1 MSLTTAEVQTHA
13 ADPALAAALA
23 VGDDVIAAARL
34 SELLTEVRPVPINQL
49 AAWAAQTGVRAAVQ
63 DVADIVGHPLRSVAL
78 TAIDLLQGSMAQSFD
93 LVTYAALLNG
103 MQAGGLMTQ
112 TDRDALT
119 ALATK
124 PRPITPNDVARAVR
138 NDDGSS
144 KL

>member
-1 MSLTTAEVQTHA
+1 MPITTADVQAHA
-13 ADPALAAALA
+13 ADPALAAALTA
-23 VGDDVIAAARL
+23 GDDVAAAARL
-34 SELLTEVRPVPINQL
+34 SELLTEVRPVPIHQL
-49 AAWAAQTGVRAAVQ
+49 AAWAAANGLRAQLQ
-63 DVADIVGHPLRSVAL
+63 DAADTANHPLRSIAL
-78 TAIDLLQGSMAQSFD
+78 TALDLLRGSMAQSFD